1 MEAFRDA
8 LRDHADEDTLDRIAA
23 DLRNDE
29 GTAAF
34 VAALRL
40 RIEHE
45 LQRGRSDLD
54 VTGLRF
60 RLAGALDDIARGTPS
75 REGVDAAVDAA
86 ALYRDILG
94 DIESASKSMVLA
106 LRAGVHDDAL
116 AKRAIDAAGGNEAA
130 RGLVER
136 ALKRPEV
143 KENAIETALLRR
155 SLSRIAEVAGDKERA
170 FFEALKAAR
179 KQPAESLYVDDV
191 YRLSLDTKRFTEA
204 AAFFHDLSADDA
216 IPARQRAGMLHK
228 LGQTRE
234 QLGEK
239 AAAVE
244 AFRASIA
251 LHDAK
256 GPRRALERLAAELGI
271 EVATAT
277 APAAEHAVIHA
288 EEPIDVTPS
297 YPPNRIFTITRSAL
311 EGRPVTEDHQAPPHD
326 VTAEQVVEV
335 ADQPAPARGHAA
347 PPDEVTLPRLDTSMR
362 TGSLDAA
369 LLPAPSLPSGT
380 APAPVLT
387 AAAVPPPIPLD
398 DVPAPSVL
406 PALEDEPAI
415 APLPLPPLASF
426 AEDSAVSASPTEPV
440 SMRLEDLLPQR
451 PPSAPEAEP
460 TRRAPHAGAFV
471 TLDEPSL
478 DSGGSGMGAAVPS
491 GKRKR
496 KEKKKRKHAGPE
508 AAPSTSPPPP
518 PPNPPRPPAA
528 TEPAPVAPG
537 PSIDAPPFATAPA
550 PMAIAAPELT
560 ERAPAAPAPATVE
573 AMAPLVVPPMTLPS
587 MEASDA
593 LAVALAALDSDDVAH
608 CLAAA
613 RALAL
618 EAPHDAR
625 VLRLAARALVLSA
638 PSGALPAEAV
648 ELFCH
653 EAPRHG
659 DRAASFALEIQH
671 LLPATAVRRYT
682 SLWMAGA
689 TAAGHDAP
697 RVVDLLRV
705 VAIEDAPEGPAF
717 ALAERVLEDAHD
729 TATMDAL
736 LVAALNH
743 ASDDVVK
750 VALVRRRVVVL
761 ERMARSTDALPLH
774 AQLAVELLP
783 TDVTVRAAARRAHAE
798 RGTPDERARFLARLA
813 RRLPSDESVDVLHEL
828 LDVRLSI
835 DDKLG
840 AEAAARDVLE
850 RKPGDARAL
859 RVLAEVLAADP
870 RRDDEL
876 ADVLR
881 IAAQDAIKEFGRASE
896 ARSLLEQLARLHTRA
911 GRADEAA
918 DALVQVARLV
928 PNDATLDQALG
939 ALEERGRHKEAI
951 ALLEEVAG
959 AVADAGWNAR
969 ALARAADIARG
980 RLGKRGKARELLE
993 RALEL
998 MPRERTA
1005 LTAYAELL
1013 MEIGDGDAALAAL
1026 ERLVLLEPEPK
1037 VRAGLQLRIGRL
1049 LEEHLLRPD
1058 DALKRY
1064 RACVEAD
1071 ATQLDAW
1078 EAMRSLARTR
1088 GDRAL
1093 LVEALGGI
1101 AASTREPT
1109 ERAAIWR
1116 QIAKVERDERADAAA
1131 AERAFVEALR
1141 HDPADGD
1148 ALMGLLTLVISR
1160 LQPELDVEA
1169 ALAAP
1174 SEAVVEA
1181 VRAHVTRAGASGLAL
1196 PLSLA
1201 RLDAICRSRSG
1212 DRAGAREAFERLLTD
1227 HPDDLST
1234 LLAFARHLAN
1244 APRLE
1249 IATAEPRRLRVLES
1263 ILLHHAFALKPAVH
1277 VDVWGE
1283 VTALRAATGDHAGAL
1298 KAAKKVVALALTD
1311 ALQSVLSDR
1320 AVRAVATALET
1331 AKDPERDPKA
1341 AVAAL
1346 RLDAD
1351 RSLVEG
1357 EQARLLERAARIAHL
1372 ELGDRALARSL
1383 LERALAKCP
1392 ESSSVRDALLEL
1404 DLSAG
1409 DVAGVLKQVRELLAR
1424 ETDPKQ
1430 KALLHL
1436 RLFRLAKKLGLDDQ
1450 GAAGE
1455 LKAALDLDPSSSEV
1469 LDAAERFFTE
1479 KHDADGLDKLW
1490 SAQLRTIDRDDV
1502 RARIK
1507 LLERLAQL
1515 RRWERRDLAGAVEA
1529 LEAMSALEPDALK
1542 PREDAARIYTE
1553 LGMPREAIGAWRGV
1567 LERDPLVAEAW
1578 RGLLSRYVALELGDE
1593 TFAIASTMLA
1603 LDLLDDEVA
1612 RVVRTIRPPFPR
1624 WPIPPKDGQLFR
1636 RKVAH
1641 PLEKVPARAIL
1652 DLCGPRLLPLYARP
1666 LREFGVRKKDAL
1678 QDKQVPTSVLLAVRA
1693 LTQLLG
1699 LREAPMLFSAELGA
1713 TQGQSPPFAVLP
1725 STEPGVII
1733 APDVLKGGMTPER
1746 AFALGRALTWLQPH
1760 AVLAAAIDAPNLRMV
1775 LEALVAQF
1783 LGSKN
1788 LERADADAE
1797 ALGRELGRALLAG
1810 VSKDDEAALKGE
1822 LLPALRDHVHARAQ
1836 VQVADWKAGIGYTGD
1851 RVGFLLATDLNAAF
1865 KVIKA
1870 TAGSAQSVGA
1880 RLATKEL
1887 VLFSMSPAYLGLR
1900 KDLGIALPEQS
1911 ALPLLDV
1918 A

>member
-23 DLRNDE
+23 DLRRDQ
-29 GTAAF
+29 GTPAF

-45 LQRGRSDLD
+45 LQRGHSDLD

-75 REGVDAAVDAA
+75 REGVDAAVEAA
-86 ALYRDILG
+86 ALYRDVLG
-94 DIESASKSMVLA
+94 DIDSASKSLVLA
-106 LRAGVHDDAL
+106 LRAGVHDDTL

-143 KENAIETALLRR
+143 KESAIETALLRR
-155 SLSRIAEVAGDKERA
+155 SLSRVAEVGGDKERA

-179 KQPAESLYVDDV
+179 KQPAEPLYVDDV

-204 AAFFHDLSADDA
+204 AAFFQDLSADEA

-244 AFRASIA
+244 AFRASLA

-256 GPRRALERLAAELGI
+256 GPRRALERLSTELGI
-271 EVATAT
+271 EVA
-277 APAAEHAVIHA
+277 APKVTG
-288 EEPIDVTPS
+288 EPAPVQADEPVEVTPS
-297 YPPNRIFTITRSAL
+297 YPPNRIFSITKSAL
-311 EGRPVTEDHQAPPHD
+311 DERAVTDDQERPSHDVTEDQLVDASDKPVPH
-326 VTAEQVVEV
+326 
-335 ADQPAPARGHAA
+335 RGHAA
-347 PPDEVTLPRLDTSMR
+347 PPNEVTLPRIDTSLR
-362 TGSLDAA
+362 TGSLDAP
-369 LLPAPSLPSGT
+369 LLPAPGV

-387 AAAVPPPIPLD
+387 AVPVPPPIPLD
-398 DVPAPSVL
+398 DAPAPSVM
-406 PALEDEPAI
+406 PALEDQPAV

-426 AEDSAVSASPTEPV
+426 AEDSAVSASPTEP
-440 SMRLEDLLPQR
+440 MPTRLEDLLPQR
-451 PPSAPEAEP
+451 PPSAPDAEP
-460 TRRAPHAGAFV
+460 TKRAPHAGAFV
-471 TLDEPSL
+471 TLDEPSA
-478 DSGGSGMGAAVPS
+478 DSTSGPAA

-496 KEKKKRKHAGPE
+496 KDKKKRKL
-508 AAPSTSPPPP
+508 AAREPAPPPP
-518 PPNPPRPPAA
+518 PTHAA
-528 TEPAPVAPG
+528 TEPSPVAPKPSLEQPALAMG
-537 PSIDAPPFATAPA
+537 PPGSASATA
-550 PMAIAAPELT
+550 ELT
-560 ERAPAAPAPATVE
+560 ERAPAAPAAVTVE
-573 AMAPLVVPPMTLPS
+573 VMAPLVMPPMTLPS

-593 LAVALAALDSDDVAH
+593 LTVALAALESNDIAH
-608 CLAAA
+608 CIAAA

-618 EAPHDAR
+618 ESPHDAR

-638 PSGALPAEAV
+638 PSGELPADAV
-648 ELFCH
+648 ELFGK

-659 DRAASFALEIQH
+659 DRAAALALEIQH
-671 LLPATAVRRYT
+671 LLPPPIVRRYT
-682 SLWMAGA
+682 PLWIAGA

-697 RVVDLLRV
+697 RVVDLLRA
-705 VAIEDAPEGPAF
+705 VAIDDAPDGPAF
-717 ALAERVLEDAHD
+717 ALAERVLDQTNDA
-729 TATMDAL
+729 AGLDAL
-736 LVAALNH
+736 LLAALTQTT
-743 ASDDVVK
+743 DDVVK
-750 VALVRRRVVVL
+750 VSLTRRRIAVL
-761 ERMARSTDALPLH
+761 ERRSRSSDALPLH
-774 AQLAVELLP
+774 AQLAVELAP
-783 TDVTVRAAARRAHAE
+783 SDIPARAAARRAHAE

-813 RRLPSDESVDVLHEL
+813 RRLPGEEGVEVLHEL
-828 LDVRLSI
+828 LDVRLSV
-835 DDKLG
+835 DDKIG

-850 RKPGDARAL
+850 RTPGDARAL
-859 RVLAEVLAADP
+859 RVLADVLAADP
-870 RRDDEL
+870 RREDEL
-876 ADVLR
+876 VDVLR
-881 IAAQDAIKEFGRASE
+881 VAAQDAVKEFGRASE
-896 ARSLLEQLARLHTRA
+896 ARTLLEHLARLHARA

-918 DALVQVARLV
+918 DALVQVARLL
-928 PNDATLDQALG
+928 PSDGTLEQAL
-939 ALEERGRHKEAI
+939 ALLDERGRHKEGI
-951 ALLEEVAG
+951 ALLEEVAA
-959 AVADAGWNAR
+959 AVADVGWNAR
-969 ALARAADIARG
+969 ALVRAAEIART

-998 MPRERTA
+998 VPRERGA
-1005 LTAYAELL
+1005 LAAYAELL
-1013 MEIGDGDAALAAL
+1013 VEIGDGDAALSAL
-1026 ERLVLLEPEPK
+1026 ERLVMLETEPK
-1037 VRAGLQLRIGRL
+1037 ARAAQQLRIGRL

-1093 LVEALGGI
+1093 LIEALSGL
-1101 AASTREPT
+1101 AANTNDAA
-1109 ERAAIWR
+1109 ERATLWR

-1141 HDPADGD
+1141 YDAADVE
-1148 ALMGLLTLVISR
+1148 ALTGLVTLVLSR
-1160 LQPELDVEA
+1160 LQPDHDVDT

-1174 SEAVVEA
+1174 SELVVEA
-1181 VRAHVTRAGASGLAL
+1181 VRAHVTRAGSSGSAL
-1196 PLSLA
+1196 PVPLA

-1212 DRAGAREAFERLLTD
+1212 DRAGARDAFERLLTNN
-1227 HPDDLST
+1227 PDDLPT
-1234 LLAFARHLAN
+1234 LLAYARHLAT

-1249 IATAEPRRLRVLES
+1249 VPAAEARRLRVLET

-1283 VTALRAATGDHAGAL
+1283 VTALRAAANDHAGAL
-1298 KAAKKVVALALTD
+1298 KAAKKVMALALTD
-1311 ALQSVLSDR
+1311 ELQAVLSDR

-1331 AKDPERDPKA
+1331 AKDPERDSKA

-1346 RLDAD
+1346 RLDAE

-1357 EQARLLERAARIAHL
+1357 EQARLLERAARVAQL
-1372 ELGDRALARSL
+1372 ELGDRTLARSL
-1383 LERALAKCP
+1383 LERALTKCP

-1409 DVAGVLKQVRELLAR
+1409 DVAGVLKQVRELLAC
-1424 ETDPKQ
+1424 ETGAKQ

-1450 GAAGE
+1450 GAAAE
-1455 LKAALDLDPSSSEV
+1455 LKAALDLDPSSSDV
-1469 LDAAERFFTE
+1469 LDAAEKFFTE
-1479 KHDADGLDKLW
+1479 KHDSDGLDKLW
-1490 SAQLRTIDRDDV
+1490 SAQLRAIDRDDV
-1502 RARIK
+1502 RARLK

-1578 RGLLSRYVALELGDE
+1578 RGLLSRYVSLELGDE
-1593 TFAIASTMLA
+1593 SFAISSTMLA

-1624 WPIPPKDGQLFR
+1624 WPIPPKDAQLFR

-1641 PLEKVPARAIL
+1641 PLEKVPARTVL

-1666 LREFGVRKKDAL
+1666 LREFGVRKKEAL

-1699 LREAPMLFSAELGA
+1699 LREPPMLFSAELGA

-1725 STEPGVII
+1725 ATEPGIII

-1746 AFALGRALTWLQPH
+1746 AFALGRAATWLQPH
-1760 AVLAAAIDAPNLRMV
+1760 AVLAAAIDAPNLRLV
-1775 LEALVAQF
+1775 LEGLVAHF
-1783 LGSKN
+1783 LGAKN

-1797 ALGRELGRALLAG
+1797 ALGRELSRALLAG
-1810 VSKDDEAALKGE
+1810 VSKDDEATLKGE

-1887 VLFSMSPAYLGLR
+1887 VLFSMSPAYLALR